1 MNRYRLY
8 LAGFGLML
16 AGVTCLPAQNHRAE
30 VFGGY
35 SYAKINP
42 EANLPKENAN
52 GWMGGAAGYANK
64 WFGGGFEI
72 AGQFG
77 NMATPGG
84 APPVSFKEYS
94 YLVGPQ
100 FRFVSTKK
108 VDAAAKIL
116 LGGVFGQARLDN
128 KTTAAQAQAL
138 GAAGYSNLDSTKF
151 AMLIAVPVDVAVTKL
166 IGIRVEPGLYRTS
179 FLQEHQNNFRIS
191 IGPVFRFGGQ

>member
-1 MNRYRLY
+1 
-8 LAGFGLML
+8 ML
-16 AGVTCLPAQNHRAE
+16 GGATCLSAQWHRAE

-42 EANLPKENAN
+42 EAALPKENAS

-72 AGQFG
+72 ASQFG

-100 FRFVSTKK
+100 VRLISRTRLDV
-108 VDAAAKIL
+108 AAKIL
-116 LGGVFGQARLDN
+116 IGGVFGQARQDSA
-128 KTTAAQAQAL
+128 TSATQAQAL
-138 GAAGYSNLDSTKF
+138 SAAGYNNFDSTKF
-151 AMLIAVPVDVAVTKL
+151 AMLLAFPVDVGVTKL
-166 IGIRVEPGLYRTS
+166 LGIRVEPGLYRTS
-179 FLQEHQNNFRIS
+179 FIQQHQSNFRIS

>member
-1 MNRYRLY
+1 MNRYRLFI
-8 LAGFGLML
+8 AGFGLMM
-16 AGVTCLPAQNHRAE
+16 ATVPCLPAQDHRAE

-42 EANLPKENAN
+42 EANNPKENAH

-64 WFGGGFEI
+64 WVGAGFET

-84 APPVSFKEYS
+84 APSVSFKEYS

-108 VDAAAKIL
+108 VEAAAKICWAAFL
-116 LGGVFGQARLDN
+116 ARRGW
-128 KTTAAQAQAL
+128 TARQRPNRPRRWAPPAL
-138 GAAGYSNLDSTKF
+138 ATST
-151 AMLIAVPVDVAVTKL
+151 P
-166 IGIRVEPGLYRTS
+166 PS
-179 FLQEHQNNFRIS
+179 S
-191 IGPVFRFGGQ
+191 P

>member
-1 MNRYRLY
+1 MNRYRL
-8 LAGFGLML
+8 LIAGFGLMM
-16 AGVTCLPAQNHRAE
+16 ATVPCLPAQNHRAE

-42 EANLPKENAN
+42 EANNPKENAH

-64 WFGGGFEI
+64 WVGAGFEI

-100 FRFVSTKK
+100 FRFVSTRK
-108 VDAAAKIL
+108 VEAGVKLL
-116 LGGVFGQARLDN
+116 LGGVFGQARLDSN
-128 KTTAAQAQAL
+128 TTAGQAQVL
-138 GAAGYSNLDSTKF
+138 SAAGYSNFDSTKF
-151 AMLIAVPVDVAVTKL
+151 AMMVGFPVDVTVTKL
-166 IGIRVEPGLYRTS
+166 VGLRVEPGWYRTS
-179 FLQEHQNNFRIS
+179 FINQHQSNFRFS
-191 IGPVFRFGGQ
+191 VGPVFRFGGQ